1 MIKKIIT
8 SLSLTL
14 MIFASNLNAQNTS
27 SMNFTPTITSDIT
40 ILNHNEYLT
49 NLKNNS
55 SKRYNGYIFIE
66 SDNSFKFNDN
76 ISFDVN
82 INLYPDAQFKTNK
95 TINYQPY
102 HNIANNERDFNLVNN
117 AAIIEEIKI
126 KFTNE
131 DLELQLGKFNPQF
144 GKIYDK
150 NKRIGAYSWQFAQDY
165 NLREKIGGQISA
177 LLENSKLSFS
187 AFIND
192 ATQLSNSALNKRGA
206 ADDDQKIPGNSGSLS
221 SYSINYEGHNPFKI
235 NNLFYQIG
243 YRSMS
248 ASHENQKR
256 ENGYLIGAH
265 YLYELNDN
273 TKIIPLFE
281 IVKIDNLLGKEK
293 SDAIYKTASIQC
305 KYSSWTTSATYNSRK
320 LTQITE
326 SNITSNEDIFQL
338 TIGYNITKN
347 LAIDL
352 TRAEIDNHNNKFNS
366 LAANFIFNKKF

>member
-165 NLREKIGGQISA
+165 NLREKK
-177 LLENSKLSFS
+177 LEVK
-187 AFIND
+187 
-192 ATQLSNSALNKRGA
+192 
-206 ADDDQKIPGNSGSLS
+206 
-221 SYSINYEGHNPFKI
+221 
-235 NNLFYQIG
+235 YQ
-243 YRSMS
+243 
-248 ASHENQKR
+248 
-256 ENGYLIGAH
+256 H
-265 YLYELNDN
+265 YL
-273 TKIIPLFE
+273 KIVNYHL
-281 IVKIDNLLGKEK
+281 VHLLMM
-293 SDAIYKTASIQC
+293 QP
-305 KYSSWTTSATYNSRK
+305 N
-320 LTQITE
+320 
-326 SNITSNEDIFQL
+326 
-338 TIGYNITKN
+338 
-347 LAIDL
+347 
-352 TRAEIDNHNNKFNS
+352 
-366 LAANFIFNKKF
+366 